1 MEFNKCSRC
10 GCFFSHTGNICPNCI
25 SKDSVEIQKL
35 ENYLEDY
42 TIPNTI
48 EQLSYNTG
56 ISPKNLNRYI
66 NNNNKFSSIIN
77 QHTT

>member
-10 GCFFSHTGNICPNCI
+10 GWFFSHAGNVCPNCV
-25 SKDSVEIQKL
+25 SKDSIEIQKL

-42 TIPNTI
+42 TAPNTI

-56 ISPKNLNRYI
+56 ISHKNLNRYI
-66 NNNNKFSSIIN
+66 NDNNKFSNII
-77 QHTT
+77 QHT